1 MRFNKAPQH
10 LTTVLFTIFVYQ
22 IAFAQVLDNNAL
34 PVTSLSLDETKNTDT
49 IRTDSLKSKKILKLG
64 ELPVSK
70 DGLDSKVDYSATDS
84 MRFDMK
90 SRKIFLFGSADV
102 KYDKIHLTAEYIEIN
117 WGNNVVHA
125 EGRPDST
132 GKIIGS
138 PVFDEGSQ
146 TFNAEKINYNFKTK
160 KGRISGV
167 FTKQGDGFL
176 HGEQVKKNEK
186 NEFYVRNGKYTTCD
200 LPDHPH
206 FYINASK
213 IKVIPNDKIVT
224 GPANLVIEN
233 VPTPLVVPFGLFPN
247 STTRK
252 SGIIFPQYGNSPAL
266 GYFLMD
272 GGYYFGINDYVDA
285 SVRGDIY
292 SRGSWGLKSGMSYN
306 NRYHYNGVLDLRYS
320 NILQGDPELLGSRVS
335 KDFFINWRHNQD
347 TKARPNSR
355 FSASVQAG
363 TSNYNLINS
372 QNANNIVTNTFQ
384 SSISYYK
391 TFTKLPIN
399 INISAGH
406 SQNTANKIVTLSAP
420 EFQLNTNRL
429 FPAKRKKAIGTEKWF
444 EKIGLTYTLQSRNSI
459 TIADSLIGRPGW
471 LNKFSN
477 GVQHTLPIS
486 TSMQV
491 LKYFTFTP
499 SVNFIV
505 RNYFSEINKRYDVPT
520 GSILTDTLRKFTT
533 LAEYNFSASINTRV
547 YSFLKLGKNTIRNVM
562 NPQVSF
568 RLQPDFGT
576 QQRII
581 DPNTNQVLQ
590 IWSPF
595 EQGIY
600 GQPTSGKQGTIGFQ
614 INNNVE
620 GKFKSKRD
628 TTGTGLKKVS
638 ILDALNF
645 GTSYNLAADSLNWAP
660 INIAARTKLFKK
672 LDVVYSSNYDFYAI
686 NPANNLRINQFQINT
701 NGKLL
706 RLLSTSLALT
716 TSLTSKQST
725 KKVSKKGS
733 PEELASINRNP
744 YNYFD
749 FNIPWRLN
757 VSYLFGVT
765 SSGNKLVENQVL
777 NFNGDLSVTKKWK
790 LGFTS
795 GYDFKKKDFAFT
807 SIDIVRDLHCWE
819 MRFNWIPFGFRKSY
833 SFTIQV
839 KSAMLSDLKLNRR
852 RQWFDLQDQ

>member
-1 MRFNKAPQH
+1 
-10 LTTVLFTIFVYQ
+10 
-22 IAFAQVLDNNAL
+22 
-34 PVTSLSLDETKNTDT
+34 
-49 IRTDSLKSKKILKLG
+49 
-64 ELPVSK
+64 
-70 DGLDSKVDYSATDS
+70 
-84 MRFDMK
+84 
-90 SRKIFLFGSADV
+90 
-102 KYDKIHLTAEYIEIN
+102 
-117 WGNNVVHA
+117 
-125 EGRPDST
+125 
-132 GKIIGS
+132 
-138 PVFDEGSQ
+138 
-146 TFNAEKINYNFKTK
+146 
-160 KGRISGV
+160 
-167 FTKQGDGFL
+167 
-176 HGEQVKKNEK
+176 
-186 NEFYVRNGKYTTCD
+186 
-200 LPDHPH
+200 
-206 FYINASK
+206 
-213 IKVIPNDKIVT
+213 
-224 GPANLVIEN
+224 
-233 VPTPLVVPFGLFPN
+233 
-247 STTRK
+247 
-252 SGIIFPQYGNSPAL
+252 
-266 GYFLMD
+266 
-272 GGYYFGINDYVDA
+272 VDA